1 MTGSETK
8 GQRDR
13 EATKDR
19 LVDAVGMLLARDG
32 FGALGI
38 NAVAAEAGVDKVLIY
53 RYFDGMP
60 GLLHAFGESADFW
73 PSVEEVLGD
82 EPWDTLPIGERWAGG
97 LSRYA
102 AALRRRPITK
112 EILAWEQVEQS
123 ELCEILRDARVRWF
137 EELMTHFPDDPDA
150 TDVDLVATILLIVGA
165 IHYFVVVGRLQ
176 ADFSGMEVGSEAGWE
191 QIDELIRTICVR
203 TLRPVVVPGN

>member
-1 MTGSETK
+1 MTPIESRGH
-8 GQRDR
+8 RDR
-13 EATKDR
+13 AATKDR
-19 LVDAVGMLLARDG
+19 LVDAVGALLARDG
-32 FGALGI
+32 FSALGI
-38 NAVAAEAGVDKVLIY
+38 NAVAAQAGVDKVLIY

-102 AALRRRPITK
+102 RALRRRPVTR

-123 ELCEILRDARVRWF
+123 ELCEILRDTRIRWF
-137 EELMTHFPDDPDA
+137 EELMSHFPDDPDA

-176 ADFSGMEVGSEAGWE
+176 DDFSGMEVGTEEGWD

-203 TLRPVVVPGN
+203 TLRPL

>member
-1 MTGSETK
+1 MTVSETK

-13 EATKDR
+13 AATTER
-19 LVDAVGMLLARDG
+19 LVDAVGAVLARDG

-53 RYFDGMP
+53 RYFDGMA
-60 GLLHAFGESADFW
+60 GLLQAFGESADFW

-102 AALRRRPITK
+102 RALRRRPVTR

-123 ELCEILRDARVRWF
+123 ELCEILRDARVHWF
-137 EELMTHFPDDPDA
+137 EELMSHFPDDPDA
-150 TDVDLVATILLIVGA
+150 TDVNLVDTILLIVGA

-176 ADFSGMEVGSEAGWE
+176 ADFSGLEVGTEEGWDR
-191 QIDELIRTICVR
+191 IDELIRTICVR
-203 TLRPVVVPGN
+203 TLQPVSR

>member
-1 MTGSETK
+1 MTGRETR

-19 LVDAVGMLLARDG
+19 LVDAVGALLARDG
-32 FGALGI
+32 FNALGV

-60 GLLHAFGESADFW
+60 GLLQAFGESADFW

-82 EPWDTLPIGERWAGG
+82 GGWETQPIGERWAGG

-102 AALRRRPITK
+102 RALRRRPVTK

-137 EELMTHFPDDPDA
+137 EELMTHFPDDPGSTDA
-150 TDVDLVATILLIVGA
+150 DLIGTILLVVGA

-176 ADFSGMEVGSEAGWE
+176 GDFSGLEVGTEEGWDH
-191 QIDELIRTICVR
+191 IDELIRTICVR
-203 TLRPVVVPGN
+203 TLQPR